1 MFSRDWYFSI
11 SKNAKKKIVG
21 SYIICIKSIFLG
33 LAVKEMIS
41 ISACESVQTCIFVG
55 NVK

>member
-21 SYIICIKSIFLG
+21 SYIICIKSIFLA

-41 ISACESVQTCIFVG
+41 ISACESVQTCIFV
-55 NVK
+55 